1 MQLTRRSLFLP
12 AAALLLAL
20 PLLAQK
26 PPDPQSSFEPRSG
39 PGAGQKFLEKL
50 AGDWDVVKTFY
61 PRSGEPAKSTGTC
74 RQTMIHEGRFLESQ
88 FTFDG
93 PSGKTVGLGLIG
105 FEPETGVFTSVWTDS
120 RSTRMSLRRSEP
132 PFNGE
137 EIVLYGKSLD
147 SEAAG
152 RPRSRTVTRL
162 EDGGRRLVH
171 RQYVPDAEGKER
183 LMMELL
189 MTKR

>member
-1 MQLTRRSLFLP
+1 MQLFRRSALLTISALFL
-12 AAALLLAL
+12 ALT
-20 PLLAQK
+20 LLAQK

-39 PGAGQKFLEKL
+39 AGAGQKFLEKL

-61 PRSGEPAKSTGTC
+61 PRSGEPSRSTGSC
-74 RQTMIHEGRFLESQ
+74 RQTMIHEGRFLESE

-105 FEPETGVFTSVWTDS
+105 FEPETGLFTSVWTDS
-120 RSTRMSLRRSEP
+120 RSTRMSIRRSEA

-137 EIVLYGKSLD
+137 EIALFGKSLD
-147 SEAAG
+147 PDSAA
-152 RPRSRTVTRL
+152 RPRSRTVTHL
-162 EDGGRRLVH
+162 EEGGHRLVH
-171 RQYVPDAEGKER
+171 RQYVPDADGKER